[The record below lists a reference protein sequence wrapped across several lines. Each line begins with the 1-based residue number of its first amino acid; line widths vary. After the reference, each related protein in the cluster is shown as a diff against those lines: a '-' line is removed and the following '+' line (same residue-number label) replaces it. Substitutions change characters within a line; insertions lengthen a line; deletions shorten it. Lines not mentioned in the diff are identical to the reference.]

1 MKGMFTPILF
11 ILSLFCCLKTQIKL
25 CKTII
30 FSQSYGC
37 VTWFLTLGY
46 FKTECWGKFWTSEG
60 GNNRGWKKLHNEE
73 HHYLYS
79 SSGVTKTVKS
89 RSMSLLEHVG
99 WEREERCVRRFVIK
113 PREHL
118 EDKGEFGISYFVIS
132 WQVFSS
138 LVLGI
143 NKQLL
148 PAVPLGERN

>member
-1 MKGMFTPILF
+1 MWHSSGKNSNKLKWPYISEEIKSELNSKYVHSHPVQ
-11 ILSLFCCLKTQIKL
+11 ILSLFCRLKTQFKL
-25 CKTII
+25 YETII

-79 SSGVTKTVKS
+79 SSGVTKIVKS

-99 WEREERCVRRFVIK
+99 WKR
-113 PREHL
+113 
-118 EDKGEFGISYFVIS
+118 GEMDM
-132 WQVFSS
+132 WNCQ
-138 LVLGI
+138 
-143 NKQLL
+143 KT
-148 PAVPLGERN
+148 